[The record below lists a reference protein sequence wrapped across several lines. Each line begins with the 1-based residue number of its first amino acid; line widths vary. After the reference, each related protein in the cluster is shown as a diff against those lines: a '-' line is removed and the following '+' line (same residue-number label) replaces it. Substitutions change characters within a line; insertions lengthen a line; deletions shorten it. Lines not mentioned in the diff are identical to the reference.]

1 MKLSIVLVIL
11 LASVAGALAYGRR
24 TRRNS
29 TLAEWAVGG
38 RNLGT
43 VIFWFMNA
51 GEVYTT
57 FAVLGIS
64 GYAWALGAP
73 AYLAFC
79 SVSMSYAVG
88 YWLMP
93 KIWRAGRVG
102 KLVTQADFF
111 AARYDATWL
120 GVLTG
125 IIGIAS
131 LVVYAQIQLVSLGL
145 IVQLTLGNV
154 ISTTA
159 ATIVAGLLMIAF
171 VFVAGIR
178 SAAFAAGVKD
188 VLMIVVVILLGATVA
203 GKVGAASLLDLFN
216 MAEAQHPGIGRFPGL
231 DPTSPTTAVWLMTSA
246 INIAL
251 GNWVFPHL
259 FQMSY
264 SAQSATSIRRNAIW
278 QPLYSLAYFFIILL
292 GFAALL
298 ANTHPP
304 GNNLNAALLQFIAD
318 KYPPWMIGLVAGTGF
333 LLALAPGALLLLA
346 AGSIFTRNVV
356 RPIWPALAE
365 RTSLRLSRGSLV
377 CFAAIAV
384 WLSISQRGSL
394 VKILLDAYSA
404 IGMLAPGV
412 FLGFLWKRT
421 SAAGVL
427 AGLVAGFIAL
437 LAPFAAHY
445 WSTLVP
451 EWEPGLIAMAINAI
465 VVIGVS
471 RVTASPKH
479 TAVALG
485 MYDDAPLTVQGSAA
499 HKVGVGYGQH

>member
-1 MKLSIVLVIL
+1 MKLAIVLAIL
-11 LASVAGALAYGRR
+11 LATIAGAAAYGRR
-24 TRRNS
+24 TRRGA

-38 RNLGT
+38 RSLGT
-43 VIFWFMNA
+43 LLFWFMNA

-79 SVSMSYAVG
+79 SVSMSYAIG

-93 KIWRAGRVG
+93 QIWRAGRLG

-125 IIGIAS
+125 AIGIAS
-131 LVVYAQIQLVSLGL
+131 LVVYVQIQLVSLGL
-145 IVQLTLGNV
+145 IVQMTLDGS
-154 ISTTA
+154 ISGTA
-159 ATIVAGLLMIAF
+159 ATVVAGVAMVAF
-171 VFVAGIR
+171 VFVAGLR

-188 VLMIVVVILLGATVA
+188 VLMIVVVVVLSATVA
-203 GKVGAASLLDLFN
+203 SKVGADSLLDVFG
-216 MAEAQHPGIGRFPGL
+216 MVEARHPGIGKFPGL

-246 INIAL
+246 FNIAL

-264 SAQSATSIRRNAIW
+264 SAHSASAIRRNAIW

-292 GFAALL
+292 GFASLL
-298 ANTHPP
+298 ADTHPP
-304 GNNLNAALLQFIAD
+304 GGNLNAALLQFVSD
-318 KYPPWMIGLVAGTGF
+318 RYPSWVIGLVAGTGV
-333 LLALAPGALLLLA
+333 LLALAPGSLLLVA
-346 AGSIFTRNVV
+346 AGSIFTRNLV
-356 RPIWPALAE
+356 RPFRPGLSEPASLA
-365 RTSLRLSRGSLV
+365 LSRGSLV
-377 CFAAIAV
+377 AFAAIAV
-384 WLSISQRGSL
+384 WLSISQKGSL

-421 SAAGVL
+421 SAWGVL
-427 AGLVAGFIAL
+427 AGLMAGFATL
-437 LAPFAAHY
+437 
-445 WSTLVP
+445 LVP
-451 EWEPGLIAMAINAI
+451 FSAHVWSSIAPQWEPGLIAMAINAA
-465 VVIGVS
+465 
-471 RVTASPKH
+471 VTATVS
-479 TAVALG
+479 
-485 MYDDAPLTVQGSAA
+485 MLTPHRCKRASAGA
-499 HKVGVGYGQH
+499 ACDLK

>member
-1 MKLSIVLVIL
+1 MKLSIVLLIL
-11 LASVAGALAYGRR
+11 LATVVGAVSYGRR
-24 TRRNS
+24 TRRGA
-29 TLAEWAVGG
+29 TLADWAVGG
-38 RNLGT
+38 RSLGT

-93 KIWRAGRVG
+93 KIWRAGRAG

-111 AARYDATWL
+111 AARYNAPWL

-125 IIGIAS
+125 VIGIAS
-131 LVVYAQIQLVSLGL
+131 LVVYVQIQLVSLGL
-145 IVQLTLGNV
+145 IVQLTLDGM
-154 ISTTA
+154 ISTQA
-159 ATIVAGLLMIAF
+159 ATLVAGLLMVAF

-188 VLMIVVVILLGATVA
+188 VLMIVVVVLLSATVA
-203 GKVGAASLLDLFN
+203 SKVGAASLLDLFG
-216 MAEAQHPGIGRFPGL
+216 MAEVQHPGIGKLPGL
-231 DPTSPTTAVWLMTSA
+231 DPTSPTTAIWLMTSA

-264 SAQSATSIRRNAIW
+264 SAHSATAIRRNAIW

-304 GNNLNAALLQFIAD
+304 GNNLNAALLQFVSEQ
-318 KYPPWMIGLVAGTGF
+318 YPAWMVGLVAGTGF
-333 LLALAPGALLLLA
+333 LLALAPGALLLLT

-356 RPIWPALAE
+356 QPFRPALSE
-365 RTSLRLSRGSLV
+365 RASLLLSRSSLV
-377 CFAAIAV
+377 CFAAVAV
-384 WLSISQRGSL
+384 WLSIGQKGSL
-394 VKILLDAYSA
+394 IKILLDAYSA
-404 IGMLAPGV
+404 IGMLAPAV
-412 FLGFLWKRT
+412 FLGFLWRRT
-421 SAAGVL
+421 SALGVL

-445 WSTLVP
+445 WAASVP
-451 EWEPGLIAMAINAI
+451 EWEPGLIAMAINALVLII
-465 VVIGVS
+465 VS
-471 RVTASPKH
+471 LATPQPTRD
-479 TAVALG
+479 AVALG
-485 MYDDAPLTVQGSAA
+485 MHADHSRREPAQRDRKLNA
-499 HKVGVGYGQH
+499 

>member
-1 MKLSIVLVIL
+1 MKLAIVVVIL
-11 LASVAGALAYGRR
+11 LATLTGAVGYGRR
-24 TRRNS
+24 TRKGH
-29 TLAEWAVGG
+29 TLSDWAVGG
-38 RNLGT
+38 RSLGAI
-43 VIFWFMNA
+43 IFWFMNA

-79 SVSMSYAVG
+79 SVSMSYAIG

-93 KIWRAGRVG
+93 RIWRAGRTRQ
-102 KLVTQADFF
+102 LVTQADFF

-125 IIGIAS
+125 VIGIAS
-131 LVVYAQIQLVSLGL
+131 LIVYVQIQLVSLGL
-145 IVQLTLGNV
+145 IVQLTLDDL
-154 ISTTA
+154 ISTQTA
-159 ATIVAGLLMIAF
+159 TLIAGLLMITF

-188 VLMIVVVILLGATVA
+188 VLMIVVVVLLSATVA
-203 GKVGAASLLDLFN
+203 GKVGAASMLDIFR
-216 MAEAQHPGIGRFPGL
+216 MAEVQHPGIGRFPGL
-231 DPTSPTTAVWLMTSA
+231 DPTSPTTAIWLMTSS

-264 SAQSATSIRRNAIW
+264 TAQSATAIRRNAIW

-298 ANTHPP
+298 AGTHPP
-304 GNNLNAALLQFIAD
+304 GNNLNAALLQFISQRYSA
-318 KYPPWMIGLVAGTGF
+318 PIVGLVAGTGF
-333 LLALAPGALLLLA
+333 LLALAPGALLLLT
-346 AGSIFTRNVV
+346 AGSIFSRNVV
-356 RPIWPALAE
+356 APILPGLKDATFLVI
-365 RTSLRLSRGSLV
+365 SRGALTV
-377 CFAAIAV
+377 FAAIAV
-384 WLSISQRGSL
+384 WLSISQKGSL

-412 FLGFLWKRT
+412 FLGFIWKRT
-421 SAAGVL
+421 TATGVL

-445 WSTLVP
+445 WDAVAP
-451 EWEPGLIAMAINAI
+451 QCEPGLIAMAINAAT
-465 VVIGVS
+465 VVLVS
-471 RVTASPKH
+471 LATPLPGRHAMSLG
-479 TAVALG
+479 VALER
-485 MYDDAPLTVQGSAA
+485 AASEQSTV
-499 HKVGVGYGQH
+499 

>member
-1 MKLSIVLVIL
+1 
-11 LASVAGALAYGRR
+11 
-24 TRRNS
+24 
-29 TLAEWAVGG
+29 
-38 RNLGT
+38 
-43 VIFWFMNA
+43 
-51 GEVYTT
+51 
-57 FAVLGIS
+57 
-64 GYAWALGAP
+64 
-73 AYLAFC
+73 
-79 SVSMSYAVG
+79 
-88 YWLMP
+88 
-93 KIWRAGRVG
+93 
-102 KLVTQADFF
+102 
-111 AARYDATWL
+111 
-120 GVLTG
+120 
-125 IIGIAS
+125 
-131 LVVYAQIQLVSLGL
+131 
-145 IVQLTLGNV
+145 
-154 ISTTA
+154 
-159 ATIVAGLLMIAF
+159 
-171 VFVAGIR
+171 
-178 SAAFAAGVKD
+178 
-188 VLMIVVVILLGATVA
+188 
-203 GKVGAASLLDLFN
+203 
-216 MAEAQHPGIGRFPGL
+216 
-231 DPTSPTTAVWLMTSA
+231 
-246 INIAL
+246 
-251 GNWVFPHL
+251 
-259 FQMSY
+259 
-264 SAQSATSIRRNAIW
+264 
-278 QPLYSLAYFFIILL
+278 
-292 GFAALL
+292 
-298 ANTHPP
+298 
-304 GNNLNAALLQFIAD
+304 
-318 KYPPWMIGLVAGTGF
+318 MIGLVAGTGF

-427 AGLVAGFIAL
+427 AGLIAGFIAL

>member
-1 MKLSIVLVIL
+1 MKMAIVLSIL
-11 LASVAGALAYGRR
+11 LATVVGAVAYGRR
-24 TRRNS
+24 TRKNA

-38 RNLGT
+38 RSLGT
-43 VIFWFMNA
+43 LIFWFMNA

-93 KIWRAGRVG
+93 KIWKAGRLG

-111 AARYDATWL
+111 AARFDAPWL
-120 GVLTG
+120 GVITG
-125 IIGIAS
+125 VIGIAS
-131 LVVYAQIQLVSLGL
+131 LIVYVQIQLVSLGL
-145 IVQLTLGNV
+145 IVQLTLDDA
-154 ISTTA
+154 ISSRA
-159 ATIVAGLLMIAF
+159 ATIIAGLLMIAF

-188 VLMIVVVILLGATVA
+188 VLMIVVVVLLSATVA
-203 GKVGAASLLDLFN
+203 SKVGAGSLLDILG
-216 MAEAQHPGIGRFPGL
+216 MVEAKHPGIGKFPGL
-231 DPTSPTTAVWLMTSA
+231 DASSPTTAIWLMTSA

-264 SAQSATSIRRNAIW
+264 SARSATSIRRNAIW

-304 GNNLNAALLQFIAD
+304 GDNLNAALLQFVSER
-318 KYPPWMIGLVAGTGF
+318 YPSWVIGLVAGTGF
-333 LLALAPGALLLLA
+333 LLALAPGALLLVA

-356 RPIWPALAE
+356 RPFAP
-365 RTSLRLSRGSLV
+365 RLSEGQSLALSRASLV
-377 CFAAIAV
+377 CFAGVAV
-384 WLSISQRGSL
+384 YLSLAQKSSL

-404 IGMLAPGV
+404 IGMLAPAV
-412 FLGFLWKRT
+412 FLGFIWRRT
-421 SAAGVL
+421 SATGVL
-427 AGLVAGFIAL
+427 AGMLAGFISL
-437 LAPFAAHY
+437 LAPFSAHY
-445 WSTLVP
+445 WGTHWP
-451 EWEPGLIAMAINAI
+451 QWEPGLIAMAINAGVTI
-465 VVIGVS
+465 LVSLVTPAPAPAAVGIGLLDSAEPPTTS
-471 RVTASPKH
+471 RNGYK
-479 TAVALG
+479 LG
-485 MYDDAPLTVQGSAA
+485 A
-499 HKVGVGYGQH
+499 